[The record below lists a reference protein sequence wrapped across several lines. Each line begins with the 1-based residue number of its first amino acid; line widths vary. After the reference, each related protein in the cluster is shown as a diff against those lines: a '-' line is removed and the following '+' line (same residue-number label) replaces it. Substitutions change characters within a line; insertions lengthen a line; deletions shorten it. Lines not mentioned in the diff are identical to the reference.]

1 MSEYRDKMAGQL
13 VGSNRSSVVLRGTKW
28 SEDRQKLSSS
38 TALVPA
44 SDKRSDLEKIA
55 LGTGGGMSGP
65 GAVDATNL
73 DAIQGAEVFLS
84 QTDST
89 IPRHRR
95 FLFYFC
101 LSFYKQHALV
111 RNTVDIHAQN
121 MYSKIQLSG
130 INDKKI
136 KNVYEDAINEVNL
149 QDILYPMIFNYMLFG
164 EDITVAQF
172 DEAKGMFDKVTIRF
186 PHSFSVIP
194 QKILIDGEL
203 PEYHY
208 KYIYND
214 TMYNDFIDRELANVV
229 GDPLFAG
236 LIRIG
241 EGEAY
246 EINNLNV
253 WHTKG
258 NPAFPRG
265 YPDLEAAINFLVHE
279 RLLLT
284 ANYRV
289 ARDRIKLPNL
299 YRVGSMQYELWPNE
313 MDIRYVR
320 NLLQKVATDPATLAV
335 VTPDIEYVGGSGE
348 LRLLDIHKDLELC
361 RHRILT
367 ALWSPIDSEN
377 PDQRQGYIGGANMQ
391 TVAQNR
397 YIKRRGD
404 VERTLKNSFFKTI
417 AAKHGFYRRSG
428 AEISGSVRLPKT
440 EDDLVLPDKILSPD
454 LYTGEKS
461 SEYSEVMDI
470 ANEIFAM
477 EEIDKISPR
486 LDLVVKTAKVADFI
500 VPEIK
505 WDNKIRVTDS
515 TEKLNFLLQLSK
527 EDSSPN
533 VYRMIFDELGYDYDE
548 MMIDTWESVLS
559 TKDPAMLKLY
569 RSDPKNFW
577 AEFINISGSF
587 PRTTADIENSISK
600 IFEKDEEAGTEE
612 APGEVP
618 PAGAP
623 PMGGEPG
630 APPMGGEAPAGEEPP
645 TEEPPGG
652 GGSIRGTEV

>member
-1 MSEYRDKMAGQL
+1 MSDRYREKISGQL
-13 VGSNRSSVVLRGTKW
+13 VGSNKSSVVLKGTQW
-28 SEDRQKLSSS
+28 SRNRS
-38 TALVPA
+38 TVID
-44 SDKRSDLEKIA
+44 SVVSKQDKRTDLEKIA
-55 LGTGGGMSGP
+55 LGPADSGMGGAGS
-65 GAVDATNL
+65 VDSSNL

-111 RNTVDIHAQN
+111 RNTVDLHAQN
-121 MYSKIQLSG
+121 MYSKINLVG
-130 INDKKI
+130 IEDKKI
-136 KNVYEDAINEVNL
+136 RKIYEDAINEVNL

-172 DEAKGMFDKVTIRF
+172 NEVKGMFDKVTIRF

-203 PEYHY
+203 PEYHM

-299 YRVGSMQYELWPNE
+299 YTVGSMQYELWPNE
-313 MDIRYVR
+313 SDIQYVR
-320 NLLQKVATDPATLAV
+320 NLLQKVATDPAALAV
-335 VTPDIEYVGGSGE
+335 VTPDIAYLGGSGE

-377 PDQRQGYIGGANMQ
+377 PEQRQGHIGSANMQ

-404 VERTLKNSFFKTI
+404 IERTLKNSFFKTI
-417 AAKHGFYRRSG
+417 AAKHGFYKRSG
-428 AEISGSVRLPKT
+428 SERTGRINLQKEEEDLIVPDRLFSPEIYSKNAEK
-440 EDDLVLPDKILSPD
+440 EEYNKI
-454 LYTGEKS
+454 
-461 SEYSEVMDI
+461 MDV

-477 EEIDKISPR
+477 EEIDRVAPR
-486 LDLVVKTAKVADFI
+486 LDLVVKTARAADFVI
-500 VPEIK
+500 PEIK
-505 WDNKIRVTDS
+505 WENKIRVTDS

-527 EDSSPN
+527 EDSSPD
-533 VYRMIFDELGYDYDE
+533 VYRIIFDELGYDYDE
-548 MMIDTWESVLS
+548 MMTGTWENILS
-559 TKDPAMLKLY
+559 TKDPTILKLY
-569 RSDPKNFW
+569 RADPKSFW
-577 AEFINISGSF
+577 SEFINIAGAF
-587 PRTTADIENSISK
+587 PRTIDEINNNIST
-600 IFEKDEEAGTEE
+600 IFEKKDEQSAESPMSPEG
-612 APGEVP
+612 G
-618 PAGAP
+618 GSAP
-623 PMGGEPG
+623 PPG
-630 APPMGGEAPAGEEPP
+630 APPGGPGGMGEE
-645 TEEPPGG
+645 PGG
-652 GGSIRGTEV
+652 GGMPAPGAPEEPIRGSEL